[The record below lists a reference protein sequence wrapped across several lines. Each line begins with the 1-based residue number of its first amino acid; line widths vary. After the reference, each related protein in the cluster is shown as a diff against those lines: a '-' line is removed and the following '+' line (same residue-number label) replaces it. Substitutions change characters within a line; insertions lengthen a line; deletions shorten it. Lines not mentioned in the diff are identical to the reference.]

1 MAHHHHHHHH
11 HVGEG
16 DGDARIFGAIAV
28 NVLLTVAQIA
38 GGIVSG
44 SLALIADGLHNLSDA
59 AALIIAYAARR
70 IGRRG
75 SDASMTFGYRRIE
88 IVAALVNY
96 TTLIVLGLYL
106 SAEAV
111 GRFFNPEPVDGW
123 IVVWIAGLALV
134 VDVITAMLTFA
145 LAKTSMNIRAAF
157 LHNVA
162 DALGS
167 VGVIVAG
174 TLVILF
180 GWWIVDPIVTLLISG
195 YILWMSFAEI
205 GGVIRIL
212 MLGSPPGILTDD
224 VLAQVRDVEGVDNVH
239 RARFWQLHEEAYAFD
254 AHIVVDA
261 GAWSEADA
269 IKAKVK
275 DVLAERFH
283 IHQSTLELECAAH
296 ACTDAPRF
304 GS

>member
-1 MAHHHHHHHH
+1 MGHDHHHHAH
-11 HVGEG
+11 GAS
-16 DGDARIFGAIAV
+16 DAGDARITGAIAV

-38 GGIVSG
+38 GGLVSG

-59 AALIIAYAARR
+59 ASLIIAFVARR

-75 SDASMTFGYRRIE
+75 SDATMTFGYRRIE

-106 SAEAV
+106 AGQAV
-111 GRFFNPEPVDGW
+111 ERFFDPQPIDGW
-123 IVVWIAGLALV
+123 MVVWIAGFALV
-134 VDVITAMLTFA
+134 VDVVTALLTFA
-145 LAKTSMNIRAAF
+145 LAKESMNIRAAF

-180 GWWIVDPIVTLLISG
+180 GWWVIDPIVTLAISG

-212 MLGSPPGILTDD
+212 MLGSPPGIATED
-224 VLAQVRDVEGVDNVH
+224 VLAAVRTVDGVDNVH
-239 RARFWQLHEEAYAFD
+239 RARFWQVHEEAYAFD
-254 AHIVVDA
+254 AHIVVLG
-261 GAWSEADA
+261 GAWGEADA
-269 IKAKVK
+269 IKTRVK
-275 DVLAERFH
+275 TLLADRFE

-296 ACTDAPRF
+296 ACDPAPTI
-304 GS
+304 GT